1 MYARTII
8 YKIYSIVLL
17 VSSVIGSLYAI
28 FATIPTIQKIPVLTP
43 LRDYVVLFEFLVIIS
58 ALLSMFF
65 AYIEFSSMYGF
76 TDMINHENSNSIRP
90 MEKKSYIL
98 PAKVYSVYGMVV
110 FATVTVGSVISCLA
124 IIIST
129 SIATGT
135 FISLPLIPLAII
147 IAVNV
152 LCFVNYYVRY
162 KAFSVLLE
170 VVTANEMTEPL
181 KQKLAE
187 IDTKWLRGYC
197 VFLAGV
203 CAVFTIAFVVGLFFI
218 VEPLFIYFGSNISM
232 AITTL
237 LSLIA
242 FVVIEVVAIGIFG
255 CYVDNIAKM
264 VEHHQIKHKL
274 IG

>member
-8 YKIYSIVLL
+8 YKIYSIILL
-17 VSSVIGSLYAI
+17 VSGVLGGLYAI

-76 TDMINHENSNSIRP
+76 TDMINHENSNSIHP
-90 MEKKSYIL
+90 MVKKSYVL

-110 FATVTVGSVISCLA
+110 FAIVTVVSVISCLA
-124 IIIST
+124 IIIGT

-152 LCFVNYYVRY
+152 LYFINYFVRF
-162 KAFSVLLE
+162 KSFAVLLE
-170 VVTANEMTEPL
+170 ITTAPKMNEPL
-181 KQKLAE
+181 KQKLGE
-187 IDTKWLRGYC
+187 LNPKWLRGYC
-197 VFLAGV
+197 VFLAGF
-203 CAVFTIAFVVGLFFI
+203 CAVAAIAFIVGLFFV
-218 VEPLFIYFGSNISM
+218 VEPLFAFFGANTGVAVGILIGSIISV
-232 AITTL
+232 II
-237 LSLIA
+237 SLIC
-242 FVVIEVVAIGIFG
+242 IGIFG
-255 CYVDNIAKM
+255 CYVDNMAKM
-264 VEHHQIKHKL
+264 VEHYQIKHK
-274 IG
+274 II